1 MNNALKLAFT
11 VPALAYTATSF
22 ADIEF
27 SRPLNNPG
35 EEQISAQ
42 IEYSYFDLSFDILDY
57 AEKIESRSKPEEV
70 RGLSF
75 SLHMPVSE
83 RLSFDYQYTD
93 TFSRVS
99 RSAQP
104 YELETNGLEHQ
115 LQLNY
120 WLNRTP
126 RFSTFLHAGVSY
138 GKQKPV
144 EIDCYEYSDLVLGGT
159 CEEADVQLLD
169 GQLLINEGK
178 RVYYPALTTDANILG
193 FSVGATLTNKLL
205 GNIDAYQRLSY
216 EQTEVNVGYESEIL
230 NVTDPFALGIS
241 YKGNK
246 LGDVIT
252 ELRGE
257 LPQDTP
263 WTERALSVEVGA
275 KRDFGAHFFVTGALR
290 HYAVSRADYV
300 PNPENEDFT
309 RNTVLNLAL
318 WFVPTKSLKVYLRGE
333 ATTNNVLGLEPIAY
347 NRKSNKFFAHPFG
360 QLSLGFIFSP
370 LK

>member
-11 VPALAYTATSF
+11 VPALACTATSF

-35 EEQISAQ
+35 QEQISAQ
-42 IEYSYFDLSFDILDY
+42 IEYSYFDLSLDILDY

-75 SLHMPVSE
+75 SLHMPVTE
-83 RLSFDYQYTD
+83 RFSFDYQYTD

-99 RSAQP
+99 RSAEP
-104 YELETNGLEHQ
+104 YELETDGLEHQ

-126 RFSTFLHAGVSY
+126 RFSTFIHAGVSY
-138 GKQKPV
+138 GKQNPV
-144 EIDCYEYSDLVLGGT
+144 EINCYEYSDLVLGGT
-159 CEEADVQLLD
+159 CEEADVQLMD
-169 GQLLINEGK
+169 GKALINEGK
-178 RVYYPALTTDANILG
+178 KIYYPALTTDANTVG
-193 FSVGATLTNKLL
+193 FSAGVTFVNKLL
-205 GNIDAYQRLSY
+205 GGIDAYQHLGF
-216 EQTEVNVGYESEIL
+216 EQTRVKVRYESQVL
-230 NVTDPFALGIS
+230 SVTDPFALGIS
-241 YKGNK
+241 YKGNT

-263 WTERALSVEVGA
+263 WTERNLSVEIGA

-290 HYAVSRADYV
+290 HYAVSRADYL
-300 PNPENEDFT
+300 PNPENKDYT

-318 WFVPTKSLKVYLRGE
+318 WFTPTQSLKIYLRGE

-347 NRKSNKFFAHPFG
+347 NRKSNKFFEHPFG
-360 QLSLGFIFSP
+360 QLSLGFLFSP
-370 LK
+370 AK